1 MSQSGASPLAGIK
14 ALTFDVFGT
23 TVDWRSSVTDELILR
38 AHRKLSPTAPT
49 FPQQASGLPQN
60 GSNLTQ
66 ELRERL
72 AALTE
77 DDWGRFAQEWRDS
90 YGVFTRTFDRATS
103 LWKSIDD
110 HHRDSL
116 RNILA
121 KWDLEGVYSESEIE
135 SLSFVWHRL
144 TPWDDS
150 ADGLAALADMSLTT
164 ATLSN
169 GNLSLIQDLD
179 DYGNLGFA
187 KFFSA
192 ETFKAYKP
200 DPSTYLGAVERM
212 GLQPGQVAMVAT
224 HMNDLA
230 AAQALGLRSIYI
242 ARPQEEA
249 WSQDDERYTAAK
261 AALDLWVGEDED
273 GFRTMVT
280 KLKEIRP

>member
-60 GSNLTQ
+60 GSNLTA
-66 ELRERL
+66 ELRGRL
-72 AALTE
+72 AALTD
-77 DDWGRFAQEWRDS
+77 DDWRRFAQEWRDS
-90 YGVFTRTFDRATS
+90 YGVFTNTFDRATS
-103 LWKSIDD
+103 VWKSIDD

-116 RNILA
+116 RDLLA

-135 SLSFVWHRL
+135 SLSLVWHRL

-150 ADGLAALADMSLTT
+150 ADGLAALAAMSLTT

-192 ETFKAYKP
+192 ETFMAYKP
-200 DPSTYLGAVERM
+200 DPSTYLGAAERM
-212 GLQPGQVAMVAT
+212 GLQPREVAMVAA
-224 HMNDLA
+224 HMTDLA
-230 AAQALGLRSIYI
+230 AARALGLRTIYI

-249 WSQDDERYTAAK
+249 WSEDDERYQATK
-261 AALDLWVGEDED
+261 AALDLWVGENED
-273 GFRTMVT
+273 GFRTMAA
-280 KLKEIRP
+280 KLKEIRS